1 MNCIGIINSRFC
13 KGKGGFKYS
22 NPKSLLTDADLVR
35 LFQVTPSCLYRWRRK
50 NVLPFLKVS
59 YSVYY
64 IKDEIE
70 TFLRHRSRMNRL
82 RQEDWDTDLN
92 KPKH

>member
-1 MNCIGIINSRFC
+1 MKNINNH
-13 KGKGGFKYS
+13 KA
-22 NPKSLLTDADLVR
+22 PKPEIVLLTDADLVR

-82 RQEDWDTDLN
+82 RQEDLDAE
-92 KPKH
+92 PKTKK